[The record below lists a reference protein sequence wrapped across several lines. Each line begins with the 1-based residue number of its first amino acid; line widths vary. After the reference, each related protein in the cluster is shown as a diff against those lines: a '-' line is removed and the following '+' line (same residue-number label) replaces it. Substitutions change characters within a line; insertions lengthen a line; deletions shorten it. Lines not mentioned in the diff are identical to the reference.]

1 MAFLT
6 SAIGLSND
14 EIDESNEDLEVKDEE
29 VLILPDNWEEEKV
42 DDIINL
48 RPKREINGVK
58 FDDVLK
64 RELKFWSTLNMA
76 LQRQR
81 RLLND
86 EN

>member
-6 SAIGLSND
+6 SAMGISNE
-14 EIDESNEDLEVKDEE
+14 EIDESNEDLEIKNEE
-29 VLILPDNWEEEKV
+29 VLILPDKLEVEEV

-48 RPKREINGVK
+48 RPKREINGIK

>member
-6 SAIGLSND
+6 SAIGMSND

-64 RELKFWSTLNMA
+64 RELKFWSNLNMA